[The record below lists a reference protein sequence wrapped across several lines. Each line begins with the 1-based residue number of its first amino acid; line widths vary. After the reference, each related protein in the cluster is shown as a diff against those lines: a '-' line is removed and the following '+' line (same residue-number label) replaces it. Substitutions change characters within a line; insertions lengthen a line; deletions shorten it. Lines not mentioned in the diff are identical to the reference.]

1 MTVAAIVVNYNGGED
16 LRRCLAALAAQT
28 VPLAIVLVDCASTD
42 GSRALAECPPAGVVG
57 VPLPDNRGYT
67 GGANAGLEAL
77 APSVR
82 TVGFFNPDCFPT
94 SGFFA
99 AACGRLAEPG
109 IGGVAGRL
117 ERPGGEQLDSC
128 GQVLT
133 PWLLR
138 VRDRGYSEPAA
149 GAYQEAARVLAACG
163 AGMVYHRDA
172 LAEVAVGGLFPTSFA
187 FWEDVDLGGGQR
199 GRWRVVY
206 ERRRLGAS
214 PGRDCQPGSGRRCF
228 AARPL
233 SLQESSSTA
242 GRPGCNL
249 RRLISGRACRTVAGR
264 CDGALLV
271 GLRRPAVWSAVVR
284 ALPRLHRVAA
294 ASAPQRLR
302 ICVEHRSDVLGAG
315 TGGAAGSVLHPGGS
329 SAALRFGIADC
340 PTGGSEPR

>member
-77 APSVR
+77 GPSVR

-172 LAEVAVGGLFPTSFA
+172 LAAVAVGGRVFPDEFFA
-187 FWEDVDLGGGQR
+187 FWEDVDLGWRVNAAG
-199 GRWRVVY
+199 WRVVY
-206 ERRRLGAS
+206 EPAAVAVHRRGGTAE
-214 PGRDCQPGSGRRCF
+214 PGSGRLLFRRPPAV
-228 AARPL
+228 AAGILVNRWATWL
-233 SLQESSSTA
+233 
-242 GRPGCNL
+242 RNL
-249 RRLISGRACRTVAGR
+249 AAVDFWPRLPVLLPADAMVL
-264 CDGALLV
+264 LLV

-284 ALPRLHRVAA
+284 ALPRLRTAWRQR
-294 ASAPQRLR
+294 PLLRRQRLR
-302 ICVEHRSDVLGAG
+302 D
-315 TGGAAGSVLHPGGS
+315 
-329 SAALRFGIADC
+329 LR
-340 PTGGSEPR
+340 